1 MTTYKRGSTWCYHL
15 NVLIDGKRVQHKR
28 GGFTTRADAQ
38 RAERAKLSEVDGGV
52 RLGASQL
59 TLGDY
64 LAQWLVRYERS
75 GAVKSH
81 TVTTAQSL
89 VRVQLT
95 PRLGHVTLARL
106 RRLHVQTLVGDLV
119 ASGLSPKTVRNVIG
133 LLHKALGDAVRLGV
147 LPYNCADNVTLPKY
161 VRPDLQ
167 PYDAAEVAAL
177 LQYVDAHDDLL
188 AAAWWLALTC
198 GLRRGELCGLRWQDV
213 DLVRGELA
221 VRVTRLAGKHGTVT
235 STPKSRNSVRTL
247 TLVPGAV
254 NALARLRDQH
264 DALRAQLG
272 DWSHDQVLVMHDG
285 APVKP
290 GRLSKRWHALLRA
303 AGLRELR
310 LHDARHTHGTVLADA
325 GVPVHAI
332 SARMG
337 HASVAT
343 TMHFYVHAGAAAD
356 RRAALT
362 FADLLQSTVGS
373 KLVAELPETDE
384 RKRATQQRNDATTPL
399 GERNERE
406 TGGDDGTRTHDPLLA
421 KQVL

>member
-28 GGFTTRADAQ
+28 GGFATRADAQ

-75 GAVKSH
+75 GAVKAT
-81 TVTTAQSL
+81 TVATAASY
-89 VRVQLT
+89 VKTHVT
-95 PRLGHVTLARL
+95 PGLGHVTLARL
-106 RRLHVQTLVGDLV
+106 RRLHVQTLAGDLV
-119 ASGLSPKTVRNVIG
+119 AAGLSPKTVRNVIG
-133 LLHKALGDAVRLGV
+133 TLHKALGDAVRLGV
-147 LPYNCADNVTLPKY
+147 LPYNCANDVTLPKY

-167 PYDAAEVAAL
+167 PHDAAEVATL

-213 DLVRGELA
+213 DLVRGELS
-221 VRVTRLAGKHGTVT
+221 VRVTRLEGKHGTIT

-247 TLVPGAV
+247 TLLPGAV

-272 DWSHDQVLVMHDG
+272 DWSHDWVLLTFDA
-285 APVKP
+285 APIRP
-290 GRLSKRWHALLRA
+290 ATLTRRWYALLRA
-303 AGLRELR
+303 AGLRNLR

-343 TMHFYVHAGAAAD
+343 TMQFYVHAGAAAD

-373 KLVAELPETDE
+373 NLVAELPETDE

-399 GERNERE
+399 SERDEHDA
-406 TGGDDGTRTHDPLLA
+406 GGPGRDRTYDQGIMSPLL
-421 KQVL
+421 